1 MRVEKIKI
9 YNLPIIKDE
18 KNQKIN
24 CGKLGSEEEI
34 KIPNPPSNF
43 KKIDYLA

>member
-9 YNLPIIKDE
+9 YNLPVVKDK

-24 CGKLGSEEEI
+24 CEKPGSEEEI

-43 KKIDYLA
+43 NKIDYLA